1 MLGAFMARRVFGRDG
16 RSHAIGH
23 VDQLVIAEAAA
34 TGTSLAGHTLA
45 EAQLRA
51 RLHLNVA
58 GIWERG
64 RYRVALPESVVSPGT
79 VLLLAGTKEQLAA
92 YDRAFAIPG
101 NQPTFVVII
110 GGGRVGRAAAKALIE
125 RGIDYRI
132 VEKLPGRVQDSERL
146 VLGDAAALEVL
157 QEAGIERAS
166 SVIVTTH
173 DDDVNVYLTLYC
185 RRLRPNMLILSRA
198 TLDRNTTTLHRAGAD
213 FVMSYA
219 SMGANAIFN
228 VLRRSNLLLVA
239 EGLDVFTAPLPK
251 RLAGQSLAESHLRRD
266 TGCNVLAIRRD
277 GRMTIDFDIDAPLPI
292 GAELLLIGD
301 HEAET
306 RFFER
311 YA

>member
-1 MLGAFMARRVFGRDG
+1 
-16 RSHAIGH
+16 
-23 VDQLVIAEAAA
+23 
-34 TGTSLAGHTLA
+34 
-45 EAQLRA
+45 
-51 RLHLNVA
+51 
-58 GIWERG
+58 
-64 RYRVALPESVVSPGT
+64 VALPESVVSPGT